1 MPYHSMLIGV
11 TVALRPQGGLRGFN
25 LIFGSEDVFSLVIP
39 MALQKGIGTISC
51 DRRLENVKSRA
62 G

>member
-1 MPYHSMLIGV
+1 MLIEV
-11 TVALRPQGGLRGFN
+11 TVALRLQGGLQGFN
-25 LIFGSEDVFSLVIP
+25 LIFGSEDVFGLVIP

-51 DRRLENVKSRA
+51 DHQLENVKSRA